1 VSLASRILASARQ
14 GGRLFRL
21 ALYVLDA
28 AVVAVATFAAY
39 YARFE
44 GAVPPAF
51 AAGIP
56 VALGAA
62 LVVNLAALTAL
73 GLYRIVLRA
82 VSIDTMLAVCGAVL
96 VGFPALAVADWILP
110 TAEGLRIVPFGVLF
124 IQAVVVLLGVAVVR
138 AAARVVVYV
147 RQAQSAEGQRVL
159 IVGAGSAG
167 TLLLHEIEGRPQLG
181 LTAVG
186 FLDDDERLQGRTIGG
201 VKVIGRTDALAHVV
215 AGKQIEQVLVALP
228 SAPRA
233 TVRRILNA
241 AAEAGVTTRI
251 MPQLVIA
258 KGSVSVND
266 LRPVEV
272 EDLLGREQTPID
284 VEQVRSTV
292 AGKVV
297 AVTGAAGSIGSEL
310 CRQVMQLSPE
320 RLLLIEVDETRLYE
334 LWLELRRTDP
344 EVPVMCL
351 CDIRDADKLE
361 RVFAQYRPQVVLHAA
376 AYKHVPLMELSPDE
390 AVKTNVLGTRNVIE
404 ACERNGAERFVLVST
419 DKAVAPAN
427 VMGLT
432 KSLAEQVMLAAA
444 LRGKVLSVA
453 VRFGNVLASR
463 GSVVPIF
470 EDQLRHGGPL
480 TVTDPEVSR
489 YFMTTPEA
497 ARLVLQAQAIGR
509 NGDIFVLEMGEPVK
523 IVDLA
528 KKMIALSG
536 VPADVEFI
544 GLRPGEKLHESLV
557 REHESLEPTGA
568 EKIRRVVGA
577 HAEDRV
583 QREYER
589 LVDAAIHGRIEEIEQ
604 LILEFDPEFAT
615 RGFHEPDAGQPLPL
629 GPGASGA
636 QGPPAAQW

>member
-1 VSLASRILASARQ
+1 VSLASRLLASARQ

-28 AVVAVATFAAY
+28 AVIAVATFVAY

-44 GAVPPAF
+44 GTVPPAF
-51 AAGIP
+51 ASAIP
-56 VALGAA
+56 RAIGAA
-62 LVVNLAALTAL
+62 VVVYLALFTGV
-73 GLYRIVLRA
+73 GLYKLVLRH
-82 VSIDTMLAVCGAVL
+82 VSVDTMLRVSGAVL
-96 VGFPALAVADWILP
+96 VGFPLLALADYLLQSS
-110 TAEGLRIVPFGVLF
+110 EGLRLIPFGVLF
-124 IQAVVVLLGVAVVR
+124 IQAILVLLGVAGIR

-147 RQAQSAEGQRVL
+147 RNAQAGEGARVL

-167 TLLLHEIEGRPQLG
+167 SLLLHEIMGRPQLG

-186 FLDDDERLQGRTIGG
+186 FLDDDGRLQGRTIGG
-201 VKVIGRTDALAHVV
+201 VKVIGHTDALTRVV
-215 AGKQIEQVLVALP
+215 ADEEIEQVLVALP
-228 SAPRA
+228 SAPQS

-251 MPQLVIA
+251 MPPLVIA
-258 KGSVSVND
+258 KGSVSVTD
-266 LRPVEV
+266 LRMVEV

-284 VEQVRSTV
+284 VDQVRTTV

-310 CRQVMQLSPE
+310 CRQIMHLSPATLV
-320 RLLLIEVDETRLYE
+320 LLEIDETRLYE
-334 LWLELRRTDP
+334 LWLELRQIDAD
-344 EVPVMCL
+344 VPVMCI
-351 CDIRDADKLE
+351 CDIRDAEKLD
-361 RVFAQYRPQVVLHAA
+361 RVFAQHQPQVVLHAA
-376 AYKHVPLMELSPDE
+376 AYKHVPLMELAPDE
-390 AVKTNVLGTRNVIE
+390 AVKTNVLGTSNVIE
-404 ACERNGAERFVLVST
+404 ACERHGAERFVLIST

-444 LRGKVLSVA
+444 KRAKVLTVA

-470 EDQLRHGGPL
+470 ESQLRHGGPL
-480 TVTDPEVSR
+480 TVTDPNVTR
-489 YFMTTPEA
+489 YFMTIREA

-509 NGDIFVLEMGEPVK
+509 TGDIFVLEMGEPVK

-536 VPADVEFI
+536 VPTDIEFI

-557 REHESLEPTGA
+557 QEHESLEPTGT
-568 EKIRRVVGA
+568 EKIQRVVAA
-577 HAEDRV
+577 HVKNRPQPD
-583 QREYER
+583 YE
-589 LVDAAIHGRIEEIEQ
+589 LLIDAALQGRVEEMAQ
-604 LILEFDPEFAT
+604 LILAFDPEFTT
-615 RGFHEPDAGQPLPL
+615 RGFHEPART
-629 GPGASGA
+629 SGA
-636 QGPPAAQW
+636 MKDLKASAKASE